1 MTSRTSEETSVW
13 YFVGATF
20 ILISPALFF
29 RDLNSPWLTFGTIVA
44 GLVLMALGFRVM
56 AREREAAR
64 AARGAGATA
73 AAAAGA
79 APPLALPEE
88 SDADGH
94 PRDEPRPRS

>member
-64 AARGAGATA
+64 AARDAGAGATATAAA

-79 APPLALPEE
+79 AEE

>member
-64 AARGAGATA
+64 SARDAVAGAAATAGAGAA
-73 AAAAGA
+73 
-79 APPLALPEE
+79 EE
-88 SDADGH
+88 GDADGR